1 MTGKVLITTNASDEA
16 LRRARAFCAYQDGS
30 LTDQDL
36 RNMYI
41 RCVQDMI
48 RSREAVS
55 TNASSRDGCDS
66 DLYFCMKSEIGREGV
81 SHIMKF
87 TDASRTDWITKDTW
101 PHNVKSRIS

>member
-1 MTGKVLITTNASDEA
+1 MTGKVLITTKASDEA
-16 LRRARAFCAYQDGS
+16 LLRARAFCAHQDGP

-55 TNASSRDGCDS
+55 TNALSRDGCDS
-66 DLYFCMKSEIGREGV
+66 DSYFCMKSEIGREGV
-81 SHIMKF
+81 SYIMTF
-87 TDASRTDWITKDTW
+87 TDASITNWITEDTW
-101 PHNVKSRIS
+101 PQNVKSRIS